1 MPGLSRFSRKQPL
14 SQESNTT
21 ASTTGGKDGTAPA
34 GNGDGGASQP
44 AVPTNGGGGNAEQS
58 NDGGDNV
65 ANFSTSLEDR
75 PSTGGSNTFADF
87 GNMFTMDE
95 HNGVNSNMMLD
106 STFLSS
112 NPTEGGMGEGGLSMN
127 NNMMGDNSFMQGFGS
142 RPSTGEGGNAFQFG
156 GMMNGFDSEGGDAV
170 EQQPTT
176 ANGGNET
183 NGAEAKRPA
192 DAPSGGGGIGGGIGI
207 GLFAKRRAVPAA
219 SSAVAP
225 DVSRQPEIAKTNQS
239 PPKNDGLTS
248 TASSVANL
256 SQFDTNLLS
265 ENKNE
270 NEISSSG
277 NIQIPKSIATSGGD
291 VDDDLTVGTTTS
303 VAAAAMSAPPAPAL
317 PAKSPYFSGAA
328 GAVNQSDAQHSS
340 NAMPESS
347 PNKEE
352 IIIPGMNASAEEKSG
367 ENTNT
372 DVAAET
378 TKQGG
383 VLASNSSSSQRVSLS
398 PPGAKVN
405 QATSIVNENS
415 IVIPG
420 VVTNNDN
427 VNVNVAQTLMQLG
440 GATKGKSPPT
450 AASAGKTPPNAAS
463 AASTTQRANGAFTS
477 SSVLGNS
484 SRGMGRFNSTEK
496 VKFALPESTTKTF
509 ATKSTANMNLANTTA
524 ITPDHRNGAKKAS
537 STPFVRPSTSIGK
550 NQQNAGVQQN
560 AVTPIPHKTVQHDS
574 ASRVIPAMPAAEKH
588 VNTSN
593 ETTRTDEELQHR
605 NDAMAMGNNS
615 VRSPTPAM
623 KNDVTTPKASNL
635 NNNGGGYSGSSMLTT
650 HESFDELLSQLGG
663 DLTDATDIH
672 NKGNLDLL
680 HLEVALT
687 HAYAKSLHFKGQY
700 VDLVDEID
708 AFSSMGEM
716 LLEG

>member
-1 MPGLSRFSRKQPL
+1 M
-14 SQESNTT
+14 
-21 ASTTGGKDGTAPA
+21 
-34 GNGDGGASQP
+34 
-44 AVPTNGGGGNAEQS
+44 
-58 NDGGDNV
+58 
-65 ANFSTSLEDR
+65 
-75 PSTGGSNTFADF
+75 
-87 GNMFTMDE
+87 
-95 HNGVNSNMMLD
+95 
-106 STFLSS
+106 
-112 NPTEGGMGEGGLSMN
+112 
-127 NNMMGDNSFMQGFGS
+127 
-142 RPSTGEGGNAFQFG
+142 
-156 GMMNGFDSEGGDAV
+156 
-170 EQQPTT
+170 
-176 ANGGNET
+176 
-183 NGAEAKRPA
+183 
-192 DAPSGGGGIGGGIGI
+192 SG
-207 GLFAKRRAVPAA
+207 
-219 SSAVAP
+219 
-225 DVSRQPEIAKTNQS
+225 QPEIAKTNPS

-270 NEISSSG
+270 NEVSSSG

-303 VAAAAMSAPPAPAL
+303 VAVAAMSGVVNAAPPAPAL

-328 GAVNQSDAQHSS
+328 GTVNQRDVQPSS
-340 NAMPESS
+340 NAMPASS

-352 IIIPGMNASAEEKSG
+352 IIIPGMNASARASAEEKSR

-383 VLASNSSSSQRVSLS
+383 VLASNASSSQRVSLS

-427 VNVNVAQTLMQLG
+427 VNVNVVAHTMMQLG
-440 GATKGKSPPT
+440 GATKGKTPPTVASTSTGRTPPT
-450 AASAGKTPPNAAS
+450 AASV

-477 SSVLGNS
+477 SSVFGNN
-484 SRGMGRFNSTEK
+484 SRGMGRFNSTET
-496 VKFALPESTTKTF
+496 VKFSLPESTTKTF
-509 ATKSTANMNLANTTA
+509 ATKSTANMNGGNTTA
-524 ITPDHRNGAKKAS
+524 ITPYHRNGAKKAS
-537 STPFVRPSTSIGK
+537 TTPFARPSTSIGK
-550 NQQNAGVQQN
+550 IQQNAGVQQN
-560 AVTPIPHKTVQHDS
+560 AVTPLPHKTVQHDS
-574 ASRVIPAMPAAEKH
+574 ASRVIPAMPTAEKH
-588 VNTSN
+588 VNASK
-593 ETTRTDEELQHR
+593 ETTRTDDELQHR
-605 NDAMAMGNNS
+605 NDAMAMGNS

-635 NNNGGGYSGSSMLTT
+635 NTGGGYSGSSMLTT

-687 HAYAKSLHFKGQY
+687 HAYAKTLHFKGQY
-700 VDLVDEID
+700 VDLVGEID
-708 AFSSMGEM
+708 AVSSMGEI

>member
-1 MPGLSRFSRKQPL
+1 VSGQP
-14 SQESNTT
+14 
-21 ASTTGGKDGTAPA
+21 D
-34 GNGDGGASQP
+34 
-44 AVPTNGGGGNAEQS
+44 
-58 NDGGDNV
+58 
-65 ANFSTSLEDR
+65 
-75 PSTGGSNTFADF
+75 
-87 GNMFTMDE
+87 
-95 HNGVNSNMMLD
+95 
-106 STFLSS
+106 
-112 NPTEGGMGEGGLSMN
+112 
-127 NNMMGDNSFMQGFGS
+127 
-142 RPSTGEGGNAFQFG
+142 
-156 GMMNGFDSEGGDAV
+156 
-170 EQQPTT
+170 
-176 ANGGNET
+176 
-183 NGAEAKRPA
+183 
-192 DAPSGGGGIGGGIGI
+192 
-207 GLFAKRRAVPAA
+207 
-219 SSAVAP
+219 
-225 DVSRQPEIAKTNQS
+225 IAKTNPS

-248 TASSVANL
+248 MASSVANL

-270 NEISSSG
+270 NEVSSSG

-303 VAAAAMSAPPAPAL
+303 VAAAAMSSVVNAAPPAPAL

-328 GAVNQSDAQHSS
+328 GAVTQSDVQPSS

-367 ENTNT
+367 EHTNT
-372 DVAAET
+372 DVAPET

-383 VLASNSSSSQRVSLS
+383 LLASNATSSQRVSLS

-420 VVTNNDN
+420 VSTNNDN
-427 VNVNVAQTLMQLG
+427 VNVNVAHTMMQLG
-440 GATKGKSPPT
+440 GATKGNTPPTAASTGKTPPT
-450 AASAGKTPPNAAS
+450 AASA
-463 AASTTQRANGAFTS
+463 ASTIQRVNGAFTS

-484 SRGMGRFNSTEK
+484 SRGVGRFNSTEK

-509 ATKSTANMNLANTTA
+509 ATKSTANMNVANTTA

-537 STPFVRPSTSIGK
+537 STPFARPSTSIGK

-574 ASRVIPAMPAAEKH
+574 ASRVIPAMPTAEKH
-588 VNTSN
+588 GNASN
-593 ETTRTDEELQHR
+593 ETTRTDELQHR
-605 NDAMAMGNNS
+605 NDAMGNNS

-635 NNNGGGYSGSSMLTT
+635 NTGGGYSGSSMLTT

-708 AFSSMGEM
+708 AVSSMGEI